1 MVMEFFASVVGVI
14 SEFIANIPA
23 EQALIFDIAF
33 ILIISAVLAFIAR
46 IFRQPLIPAYV
57 IAGLIIGPLVLG
69 LVQNTEVIKTFSEM
83 GIAFLLFAAG
93 LEISFKKIKEVGIG
107 KIILIG
113 FFQVAVVFFLTL
125 LFREILALSLIQAIY
140 IGIILAFGST
150 MVVIKLLDDKEELVT
165 MHGRLVLGI
174 LLLQDLI
181 AILAIVVFMSGDGFS
196 LSPILI
202 AMTGLVGILAFA
214 FLLQRFVLNR
224 LFRFAATSTEMLLL
238 SALGVLFLFIVL
250 TFAMK
255 LSIVIGAFIAGV
267 SLANSPF
274 KLELE
279 SRITPL
285 RDFFAILFFVA
296 LGMQIIFSG
305 ISWTLF
311 IFLLGGAWIVKPIV
325 TFFLLRVGG
334 YRPKTSFMSA
344 VSLAQLSEFSLII
357 GMLGLGLGVLTS
369 GIFSTIV
376 LSTII
381 TMGLTTYIIDYKSIL
396 YRIFKRPL
404 SLFKFLPMHEKLEYG
419 LLSEKTILLV
429 GCHRM
434 GSILMKNLWKK
445 KDKILVIDYNPE
457 IINALIEK
465 KISCIYGEI
474 GSPEILEKVDLSKV
488 KLVLSTVPN
497 AEDNRFLLRTVR
509 EKNPKA
515 KVVLTASRID
525 DALDL
530 YDLGADYV
538 ILPKVLAGEDLLKM
552 LHKGDLSRERGRH
565 IKELKKIHRILY

>member
-1 MVMEFFASVVGVI
+1 MVMEFVASFLSSI
-14 SEFIANIPA
+14 PSEQI
-23 EQALIFDIAF
+23 LIFDIAF
-33 ILIISAVLAFIAR
+33 ILIVSAVLAFIAR
-46 IFRQPLIPAYV
+46 MFRQPLIPAYV
-57 IAGLIIGPLVLG
+57 VAGLIIGPLVLG
-69 LVQNTEVIKTFSEM
+69 LVENVEVIKTFSEI

-93 LEISFKKIKEVGIG
+93 LEISFKKIKEANFG

-113 FFQVAVVFFLTL
+113 FFQVAIVFFLTL
-125 LFREILALSLIQAIY
+125 LFRGILHLSMIQAVY
-140 IGIILAFGST
+140 IGVVLAFGST
-150 MVVIKLLDDKEELVT
+150 MVVIKLLDDNEELVT

-181 AILAIVVFMSGDGFS
+181 AILAIVVFMSDGGFS
-196 LSPILI
+196 LNPILI
-202 AMTGLVGILAFA
+202 ALASLAGILIFA

-224 LFRFAATSTEMLLL
+224 LFRFAATSTELLLL
-238 SALGVLFLFIVL
+238 SALGVLFLFIIL
-250 TFAMK
+250 TYAFE

-311 IFLLGGAWIVKPIV
+311 LFLLVGSVIFKPII
-325 TFFLLRVGG
+325 TFLLLRIGG
-334 YRPKTSFMSA
+334 YRSKTSFLSA

-357 GMLGLGLGVLTS
+357 GMLGLSLAVLDS

-381 TMGLTTYIIDYKSIL
+381 TMGLTTYIINYKNGL
-396 YRIFKRPL
+396 FRIFKRPL
-404 SLFKFLPMHEKLEYG
+404 SLFKFLLVKERLEYG
-419 LLSEKTILLV
+419 VLSEKKVLLV

-434 GSILMKNLWKK
+434 GSILMKSLWKK
-445 KDKILVIDYNPE
+445 KDRVLVIDYNPE
-457 IINALIEK
+457 IINALVEK

-474 GSPEILEKVDLSKV
+474 GSPEILEKVDLCKI
-488 KLVLSTVPN
+488 KLVLSTVPSL
-497 AEDNRFLLRTVR
+497 EDNAFLMRTVK
-509 EKNPKA
+509 EKNLHA
-515 KVVLTASRID
+515 KIVLTANSID
-525 DALDL
+525 DALEL
-530 YDLGADYV
+530 YGLGADYV
-538 ILPKVLAGEDLLKM
+538 ILPKILAGEDLIKM
-552 LHKGDLSRERGRH
+552 LHGDLGKVRGRH
-565 IKELKKIHRILY
+565 ISLLKKIHRILY